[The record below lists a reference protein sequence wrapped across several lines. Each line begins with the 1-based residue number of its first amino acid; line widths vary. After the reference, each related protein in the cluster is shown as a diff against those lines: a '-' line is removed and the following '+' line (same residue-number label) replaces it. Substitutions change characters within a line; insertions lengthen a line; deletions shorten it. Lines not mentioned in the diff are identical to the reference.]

1 MKKLKEEAYNLYPE
15 SENEYGEDTLYV
27 LRRAWILGAS
37 SDEAEQ
43 YWIRKRTTRPNIFL
57 RVAGFLPFA
66 VLAILFSFSL
76 FVRYLINFIRY
87 GGEAITYT
95 HKNQRHTIEDLY
107 QELKKNN
114 EK

>member
-1 MKKLKEEAYNLYPE
+1 MKNLKKEAYNLYPE
-15 SENEYGEDTLYV
+15 PENKYRKNTLKIY
-27 LRRAWILGAS
+27 RNIWISGAS
-37 SDEAEQ
+37 SKEAEQ
-43 YWIRKRTTRPNIFL
+43 YWIRKRTSRANIFL
-57 RVAGFLPFA
+57 RIAGFFPFA

-76 FVRYLINFIRY
+76 FVRYLINFIRF

-95 HKNQRHTIEDLY
+95 HKNQRNTIEDLY